1 MSNTTN
7 PHASGLTPQAF
18 LKPREIAAAL
28 GVDRKRVSAWIKRG
42 ELPATLV
49 SSDPNSLRPQYRI
62 RREDLDAFLAA
73 RQVRPPRARRQ
84 RRRPDYER
92 IV

>member
-1 MSNTTN
+1 MGRDENTESQ
-7 PHASGLTPQAF
+7 PVY
-18 LKPREIAAAL
+18 LKVREVGTML
-28 GVDRKRVSAWIKRG
+28 GVDRKRVAAWIRRG

-62 RREDLDAFLAA
+62 RREDLETFLAA
-73 RQVRPPRARRQ
+73 RQVRPAPPQ
-84 RRRPDYER
+84 RRRHRPDYER